1 MPQPHTATAD
11 PRLAARYFAAF
22 DERLLEFT
30 AALTDFTNQV
40 RWWKDKETS
49 PKLPRKFRPFWR
61 LIDAGMELSRWIM
74 AEKGPPL
81 GQRKPMEEATDLFLS
96 FADEPD
102 DIFVWM
108 ETNQPKFDLLVEA
121 ALNWPAKED
130 APDEV
135 ELVFDLGPFTVHNTI
150 EAEGDQL
157 DQVRQLIERSQR
169 HIQSMSGIVVDLDK
183 VLRGDVMLVSKLQK
197 SPTAAWYN
205 ADEDKLY
212 LRPVRSC
219 SHENIRAVI
228 YELGHRY
235 WQHFMTQPHKRGWR
249 DYHAKL
255 CYENTEFDV
264 DLPGVGE
271 EVTITPKIGDGRAE
285 RHPLV
290 ERIEGDRFYLEEG
303 GYLTRRQF
311 YDWYRERAMRSKFP
325 GAAGKARS
333 AADGPEVHFCEALA
347 HKAVGL
353 LGATAMAHF
362 DEVFRN

>member
-1 MPQPHTATAD
+1 MPQSHTAAD
-11 PRLAARYFAAF
+11 DRLAARYFTAF

-30 AALTDFTNQV
+30 AALTDLTNQV

-61 LIDAGMELSRWIM
+61 LIDAGMELSRWILD
-74 AEKGPPL
+74 EKGPPL
-81 GQRKPMEEATDLFLS
+81 GQRKPLEEATDLFLS
-96 FADEPD
+96 LSDEPD
-102 DIFVWM
+102 NIFTWM

-121 ALNWPAKED
+121 ALNWPSKEE

-150 EAEGDQL
+150 EAEGEQL
-157 DQVRQLIERSQR
+157 GQIRQLLERSQR
-169 HIQSMSGIVVDLDK
+169 HIQSMSGIVVGLDK
-183 VLRGDVMLVSKLQK
+183 VLRGDVMLVSKLRK

-228 YELGHRY
+228 HELGHRY
-235 WQHFMTQPHKRGWR
+235 WQHFMSQTHKRGWR

-255 CYENTEFDV
+255 CYEDTDFEV
-264 DLPGVGE
+264 EIPSVGD
-271 EVTITPKIGDGRAE
+271 EVVTTPTIGEGRAV

-290 ERIEGDRFYLEEG
+290 ERVEGDRIYLEGG
-303 GYLTRRQF
+303 GYLTHRQVSD
-311 YDWYRERAMRSKFP
+311 YYRERSQRAKFP
-325 GAAGKARS
+325 GMAGKVRTTS
-333 AADGPEVHFCEALA
+333 EGPEVHFCEALS

-353 LGATAMAHF
+353 LGASAMAHF